1 MKRDVRST
9 SCVRRLNQR
18 QRKKLRVAEF
28 TEHVFDVEIKFSQA
42 LDDEPYDDFVDD
54 LFGFLEQRGLLGGA
68 FGGRMPLTETSGVIT
83 TIERG
88 SPTEEDREAVGQ
100 WLRARSE
107 VADVRVLELADGWH
121 GYRL

>member
-9 SCVRRLNQR
+9 RCVRRLNGR

-28 TEHVFDVEIKFSQA
+28 TEYVFDVEIEFGQA
-42 LDDEPYDDFVDD
+42 LDDKPYDDFIDD

-68 FGGRMPLTETSGVIT
+68 FDGRTPLTKTSGVIT

-88 SPTEEDREAVGQ
+88 SPTEEDRDAVGQ
-100 WLRARSE
+100 WLRARP
-107 VADVRVLELADGWH
+107 
-121 GYRL
+121 